1 MSRQV
6 VLDFPGEL
14 PELEDKEVLKK
25 GKEAIILEFLRKKKI
40 SQGKAAELLEIDR
53 YTLSDLMAKY
63 NIPMVDITSEELKSE
78 LKQAKKFFRGK

>member
-25 GKEAIILEFLRKKKI
+25 GKEAIVLEFLRKKKI
-40 SQGKAAELLEIDR
+40 SQGKAAELLDIDR
-53 YTLSDLMAKY
+53 YTPYDLMADY
-63 NIPMVDITSEELKSE
+63 NIPMVDMTSVELKSE
-78 LKQAKKFFRGK
+78 LKRSKKLFRGK